1 LKRGGIDVGMTVGSL
16 SGLKSA
22 NKSSDIIVEEGIEP
36 HRRTRLTMAQKK
48 LKSEISQKMRDVPGF
63 EEK

>member
-1 LKRGGIDVGMTVGSL
+1 MTVGSL